1 MDNIKTEQLFKQYQ
15 TENKVK
21 TLFKIFKIQTLLHR
35 SGIKK
40 ESGICVSTIFYN
52 LFLLAFYG
60 CGINGIFNNKTPEG
74 FGNVSGK
81 DVYYRFMNNPKN
93 NWRKFLYKVTI
104 GIMKNL
110 KKWNN
115 NDSSKYLIIDDTSR
129 RKRGKKIEFS
139 GYFFDHVLKKTVWG
153 MVDLFL
159 GWSDGKTF
167 LPIDFA
173 VKGGNGYKREA
184 IKQYVDKRTSGGKRR
199 KEALLKKTDLML
211 SMLKRAYTS
220 GIDASYVMFDSWFAF
235 PVTII
240 FIYNLGYNVICRV
253 KKMKTI
259 KYFYEGKL
267 LTIDKLYKI
276 AKKESN
282 KLKYKQYVITTLDT
296 AIIDKENNSKIP
308 VRLVFSYSCKL
319 QQYEVWLTTDMNIES
334 VEILSH
340 YEKRWEI
347 EVFFKVMKQYFNL
360 GKEHSNSF
368 EAIIGFTTLCCIRY
382 SLLAFYKRESED
394 IYTIDSIFYSFRNTS
409 YELANLSKVVNVLK
423 KCFEILSSSLFSD
436 SIYKNGVMQVIDTLI
451 SFLFVPVDLKQ
462 FQGCET

>member
-1 MDNIKTEQLFKQYQ
+1 MDNHKTEQLFKQYQ
-15 TENKVK
+15 TENKIK
-21 TLFKIFKIQTLLHR
+21 TLFKIFRIRTLLHK

-40 ESGICVSTIFYN
+40 ESGVSVSHIFYN

-60 CGINGIFNNKTPEG
+60 CGINGMFNHKTPEG
-74 FGNVSGK
+74 FNNNSGK

-93 NWRKFLYKVTI
+93 NWRKFLYKVTLNI
-104 GIMKNL
+104 IKSL
-110 KKWNN
+110 KKWKGKNSVN
-115 NDSSKYLIIDDTSR
+115 YLIIDDTSR
-129 RKRGKKIEFS
+129 HKRGKKIEFS

-173 VKGGNGYKREA
+173 IKGGSGYKKEVV
-184 IKQYVDKRTSGGKRR
+184 KQNVDKRTSGGKRR
-199 KEALLKKTDLML
+199 KEALCKKTSLML

-235 PVTII
+235 PMTISS
-240 FIYNLGYNVICRV
+240 IYNLGYNIICRV

-259 KYFYEGKL
+259 KYSYKDKL
-267 LTIDKLYKI
+267 LTVDRLYKI
-276 AKKESN
+276 AKKTSK
-282 KLKYKQYVITTLDT
+282 KLKYKQYVISTLDT
-296 AIIDKENNSKIP
+296 AIIDKENKSRIP

-319 QQYEVWLTTDMNIES
+319 QQYEVWLTTDIDINS

-347 EVFFKVMKQYFNL
+347 EAFFKVMKQYFRL

-394 IYTIDSIFYSFRNTS
+394 IYTIDSVFYSFRNTS
-409 YELANLSKVVNVLK
+409 YELASLSKVVDVLK
-423 KCFEILSSSLFSD
+423 KCFEILSSSLFFD
-436 SIYKNGVMQVIDTLI
+436 SSYKNGVMKVIDTLM
-451 SFLFVPVDLKQ
+451 SFLFVPVDLKCL
-462 FQGCET
+462 QGCET